1 MTRTIQT
8 LGLYL
13 AWLVALV
20 ATGGSLYFSEVML
33 FVPCNLCWWQRIL
46 MYPLVLL
53 LGVASYT
60 NDHRVVRYVLPLS
73 IAGMFVS
80 AYHYLGQ
87 KVPNFLPP
95 EVCRGG
101 VPCTGE
107 YINWLGFITI
117 PLLAF
122 TAFTLITVIL
132 SLKAAADRSAARPAS
147 TPVTS
152 GA

>member
-1 MTRTIQT
+1 MTQT
-8 LGLYL
+8 LRNFGLYL
-13 AWLVALV
+13 AWLVSII
-20 ATGGSLYFSEVML
+20 ATGGSLYFSEVMQ

-60 NDHRVVRYVLPLS
+60 NDRGVARYALPLS
-73 IAGMFVS
+73 IMGMGVS
-80 AYHYLGQ
+80 TYHYLGQ
-87 KVPNFLPP
+87 KVPGFLPP
-95 EVCRGG
+95 SVCRGG
-101 VPCTGE
+101 VPCSGE

-132 SLKAAADRSAARPAS
+132 SVKAAADRKSLQAVAAA
-147 TPVTS
+147 
-152 GA
+152 